1 MDSRKWAGTV
11 ALIGLL
17 TALGPAAAAAAADDA
32 TLLRVFLTDGT
43 SLVSYGEPARV
54 GDRVVFSMPTAA
66 TENPPLHLMNLA
78 ASRVDWDRTNRYATT
93 ARATHYIETQAETDY
108 AALSNDI
115 ARALSDIGTLT
126 DPARRLAIVEESR
139 KTLAL
144 WPQNHF
150 NYRQAEVRQMTSM
163 LDEAIADL
171 RAAGGAVRF
180 DLNLST
186 FVDPPTIVEP
196 LMPPLTPRA
205 AIEQVLRAARFVD
218 TAAERTSLLGVAL
231 TGLDRDASVLP
242 ADWATATRANAKS
255 ALDGE
260 LKIDRDYQSLAKRMM
275 ALADRRARLADVRGL
290 ERLVDRIHRSDKT
303 LGGKRA
309 ESVDALVAAVQ
320 VQLDA
325 ARQLKLAREQWALR
339 APVFRR
345 YRLAITA
352 PLDRFATLRAS
363 LEDIKSLA
371 GSTPANILA
380 IQRSVAAILKQAS
393 GITPPVELRGAHA
406 LLVSA
411 AQLAASAAEI
421 RREAT
426 LAADLTRAWDASSA
440 AAGSL
445 MLGARART
453 DIQSLLRPPQLR

>member
-1 MDSRKWAGTV
+1 M
-11 ALIGLL
+11 
-17 TALGPAAAAAAADDA
+17 
-32 TLLRVFLTDGT
+32 LRVFLTDGT

-78 ASRVDWDRTNRYATT
+78 ASRVDWDRTNRYAAS
-93 ARATHYIETQAETDY
+93 ARATHYIQTQAETDY
-108 AALSNDI
+108 AALSNGI
-115 ARALSDIGTLT
+115 ARALSDVGTMT
-126 DPARRLAIVEESR
+126 DAASRLAIVENAR

-171 RAAGGAVRF
+171 RAVGGAGRF

-196 LMPPLTPRA
+196 MLPPLTPKD
-205 AIEQVLRAARFVD
+205 AIEQVLTAARYVD
-218 TAAERTSLLGVAL
+218 TSAERTSLLGAAL
-231 TGLDRDASVLP
+231 TGLDRDDDALP
-242 ADWATATRANAKS
+242 AEWATTTRASAKS
-255 ALDGE
+255 ALDME
-260 LKIDRDYQSLAKRMM
+260 LKTDRDYQSLTKRMM
-275 ALADRRARLADVRGL
+275 ALADRRAKLADVRGL
-290 ERLVDRIHRSDKT
+290 ERLVDRIHKNDAMM
-303 LGGKRA
+303 GGKRA
-309 ESVDALVAAVQ
+309 ESVDALVTAVQ

-325 ARQLKLAREQWALR
+325 ARQLRLARDHWALR
-339 APVFRR
+339 APVYRR
-345 YRLAITA
+345 YRVAIKA
-352 PLDRFATLRAS
+352 PLDRFATLKAS
-363 LEDIKSLA
+363 LEGIKSLA
-371 GSTPANILA
+371 GSTPGALVA
-380 IQRSVAAILKQAS
+380 IERSVRQILKQAAA
-393 GITPPVELRGAHA
+393 IAPPDELRAAHA

-411 AQLAASAAEI
+411 AQLAGNAAEI

-426 LAADLTRAWDASSA
+426 LAADVTRAWDASSA

-453 DIQSLLRPPQLR
+453 DIQALLRPPQLR